1 MTKQDAS
8 LILAKPL
15 YVCLFCT
22 IQFLKTIKHEI
33 FQSRVAKISTDFAFT
48 SSWSEYSG
56 SPNKTWDVY
65 NLFFSVQRKKCL
77 QFAPRNLLPL
87 NIFSLQRCLSLTH
100 SARADQRITEVY
112 FARRRDGFR
121 IDQICSIWYLNN
133 IFNKLSKTF
142 VLLQISDDP

>member
-1 MTKQDAS
+1 MKSFNQELLRFPLTLLLHHLDRN
-8 LILAKPL
+8 ILAVPTKL
-15 YVCLFCT
+15 EMFT
-22 IQFLKTIKHEI
+22 IF
-33 FQSRVAKISTDFAFT
+33 
-48 SSWSEYSG
+48 
-56 SPNKTWDVY
+56 
-65 NLFFSVQRKKCL
+65 FFSVQRKKCL